1 MPADAVTIR
10 PVRGPTRRELIATSL
25 AAVGVAVS
33 APSAA
38 AQAAPVV
45 DVPYSFRT
53 KQPIVPVAVNGGPA
67 LPFVIDTGASI
78 HVIDREVARA
88 AQVRGGRAASWSG
101 GGAGTVD
108 AQFVDDV
115 TLAFGGGS
123 WSAQRSGVAP
133 LGFPDRKHFAGLL
146 GAPILKGYVVQFDFP
161 ATRLRLFEPATFTPP
176 AGATRLPFELMDDLP
191 VVHVTIDAGTGPI
204 DARLM
209 VDTGAGTFI
218 DLNRPF
224 VDAHRLVQAAADAT
238 AADRPAAL
246 GGPAPFLY
254 ATGRQVVFG
263 GRVFDRPRLGLSRST
278 TGSSARRERDGVLG
292 NEVWQ
297 DLVVTVD
304 YQRLS
309 IYLQSRPA

>member
-1 MPADAVTIR
+1 MVTQTMAR
-10 PVRGPTRRELIATSL
+10 RRAHGPTRREWIATSL
-25 AAVGVAVS
+25 AAVGGAIAAPAV
-33 APSAA
+33 A
-38 AQAAPVV
+38 AQVAPVV
-45 DVPYSFRT
+45 DVPFSFRT
-53 KQPIVPVAVNGGPA
+53 KQPIVPVAVNGGPP

-78 HVIDREVARA
+78 HVIDRDVARA
-88 AQVRGGRAASWSG
+88 AQVRGGRAAPWSG
-101 GGAGTVD
+101 GGAGTVE

-115 TLAFGGGS
+115 TLAFAGRS

-161 ATRLRLFEPATFTPP
+161 ATRLRLFEPAAFTPP
-176 AGATRLPFELMDDLP
+176 PGAARVPFTLMEDLP
-191 VVHVTIDAGTGPI
+191 VVEVTVDAGTGPLP
-204 DARLM
+204 ARLM

-224 VDAHRLVQAAADAT
+224 VERHRLVEAVADAT

-254 ATGRQVVFG
+254 ATGRQVMFG

-278 TGSSARRERDGVLG
+278 TGSSARSERDGVLG
-292 NEVWQ
+292 NEVLQ

-304 YQRLS
+304 YARLS
-309 IYLQSRPA
+309 LYLQPPA